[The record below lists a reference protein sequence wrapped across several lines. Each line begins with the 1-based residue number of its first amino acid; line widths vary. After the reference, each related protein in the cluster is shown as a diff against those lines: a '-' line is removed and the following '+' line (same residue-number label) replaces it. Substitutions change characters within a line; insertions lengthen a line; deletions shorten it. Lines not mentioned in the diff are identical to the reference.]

1 MSEPPAASARSPAAT
16 PLTRPAPPRS
26 AAAAR
31 TAERAHDAR
40 GAWLGR
46 ARRAR
51 ACLERLE
58 QPEEP
63 RGLAHAGEGDAERL
77 HLQVQLLRAFVGSG

>member
-1 MSEPPAASARSPAAT
+1 MSEPAASAGSPFAT

-31 TAERAHDAR
+31 TAERAHHAC
-40 GAWLGR
+40 GAWLVH

-58 QPEEP
+58 QAKEP

-77 HLQVQLLRAFVGSG
+77 HLQVQLLRAFVWLG